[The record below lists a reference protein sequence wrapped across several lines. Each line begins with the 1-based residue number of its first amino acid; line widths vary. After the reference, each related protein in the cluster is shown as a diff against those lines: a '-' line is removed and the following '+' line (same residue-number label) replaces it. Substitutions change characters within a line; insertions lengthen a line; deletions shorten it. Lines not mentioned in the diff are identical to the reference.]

1 MTEQFATSDAAKAVF
16 LATILLLEESLKTR
30 FAISK
35 STDID
40 LESAETTIGEI
51 TIILST
57 DFTEIQCII
66 IVSDDAASLSK
77 KKDLLTNSPEKPGSI
92 IEKQLREIEARD
104 VPSISRQFSQDIAL
118 FTGKLSAIK

>member
-1 MTEQFATSDAAKAVF
+1 M
-16 LATILLLEESLKTR
+16 
-30 FAISK
+30 SK
-35 STDID
+35 SADID